1 MLANNKGFKIMKKTL
16 LTFTLFFLQKTSLAM
31 GVIEQPFLLP
41 QFFPE
46 DSSRGLSNAAD
57 EYPYYAP
64 PMTFKFFV
72 GENKLEAK
80 NYYIDGYEQGQSPFT
95 LTEKNLS
102 AQYSIMRVELDISK
116 EYHFD
121 VNETIKYK
129 PFAEYILEGEQ
140 IVGFLISPM
149 RPHYGGKNYPLTQ
162 AIKQASQ
169 DKPYNLFVTGNHR
182 FYRLDH
188 PNENIERYGLLNVS
202 TNLSLSDL
210 RELNLSS
217 LVLTSAML
225 YPKAVEN
232 YVEMQF
238 IPQLN
243 KNIEKYLLYTDYQQ
257 SLQS

>member
-1 MLANNKGFKIMKKTL
+1 MRVNNKGFKIMKKML
-16 LTFTLFFLQKTSLAM
+16 LTFTLFFLQNTSLAM
-31 GVIEQPFLLP
+31 GVIEQPILLP

-46 DSSRGLSNAAD
+46 DSSWGLSNVAD
-57 EYPYYAP
+57 ESPYYAP

-72 GENKLEAK
+72 GQNKLEAK
-80 NYYIDGYEQGQSPFT
+80 NYYLDGYEQDPNPFT
-95 LTEKNLS
+95 ITEKNLS

-129 PFAEYILEGEQ
+129 PFAEYILEGDQ

-149 RPHYGGKNYPLTQ
+149 RPHYGGNNYPLTQ

-169 DKPYNLFVTGNHR
+169 DKSYNLFVTGKHR

-188 PNENIERYGLLNVS
+188 PNENIERYGLLNFS
-202 TNLSLSDL
+202 TTLSLSDL
-210 RELNLSS
+210 KELNLSN

-225 YPKAVEN
+225 YPREVEN
-232 YVEMQF
+232 YVETQF

-243 KNIEKYLLYTDYQQ
+243 MNIDRYLLYINYQQ
-257 SLQS
+257 SLES